1 MLRFLIVVVTV
12 TLAGAC
18 SDDGAPVS
26 DAAPGV
32 DGATDLPPPADL
44 PSVDLA
50 PDGGQLDLPVAD
62 GATDTGPDAPAA
74 GPAAPLF
81 ASSASYGITV
91 SGSNDPADVYY
102 PTPPDLAT
110 GGYAFP
116 VVLLLQ
122 GAKVDKQHYSK
133 VAGLIARYGFV
144 VVVPNHKSLMGMF
157 MELSVIPAVLAQMKT
172 EAASAAS
179 PVAGAIDTGKLG
191 LVGHSYGG
199 VVGLYAIQEICQI
212 PFCFGAFKRP
222 AELMAG
228 AFYGTNMK
236 PPIGPIPKIDN
247 HGIATALIQGDLDGK
262 SLLADAQTTYNN
274 IQQPPRALVTV
285 AGANHYG
292 ICDVNNPAGA
302 DADPKAPTLAQG
314 VANETVAR
322 WAAMILRA
330 HLLGEA
336 AALTYVYQSGDALD
350 PNVTLVGAK

>member
-1 MLRFLIVVVTV
+1 MLRFLIVVVAT

-18 SDDGAPVS
+18 SDDGATVS
-26 DAAPGV
+26 DAVVV
-32 DGATDLPPPADL
+32 DLVADL
-44 PSVDLA
+44 SSADLA
-50 PDGGQLDLPVAD
+50 PADSAPDSGPLADLPVAD
-62 GATDTGPDAPAA
+62 GAADTGPDAPAA

-81 ASSASYGITV
+81 ASSASYAITV

-144 VVVPNHKSLMGMF
+144 VVVPNHQSLMGMF

-172 EAASAAS
+172 EAASATS
-179 PVAGAIDTGKLG
+179 PVAGAVDTGKLG

-222 AELMAG
+222 AELMGG

-292 ICDVNNPAGA
+292 ICDINNPSGA

-322 WAAMILRA
+322 WAAMYLRA

-336 AALTYVYQSGDALD
+336 AALDYVYQSGDALD
-350 PNVTLVGAK
+350 PNVTVAGVK